1 MKQNIL
7 SNSASLL
14 FGRVIQMILQVFMGI
29 IVPKL
34 VAPLQYGLWR
44 SLLLITQYNGFSNL
58 GTYQAM
64 SVEIPYFRGKNNL
77 DKYSDVKNNT
87 FYFNVI
93 VSSFLA
99 IVLII
104 SSFFISGENES
115 FYRSGFLLFSVLI
128 ISANI
133 ADFYLQFLR
142 AEKDF
147 SLISKLTVLQVSI
160 NLFFSVGLLLYFDN
174 VLFLAFA
181 IIISNSFLIYYAIL
195 KHGLPN
201 FIKIRFNEIN
211 RLIFFGFP
219 LLLSGILF
227 ELIRGIDQLLIVFFL
242 KPEQFGYYAL
252 AVSIQ
257 RIGYLIPGVLAS
269 TTMPYINEEY
279 GRSSNFNE
287 ISKIYEKSLK
297 LMSIICS
304 LVLVMIYIFIPLLF
318 KYYLNE
324 YVEAL
329 PILNVL
335 VLGMFSFGLLGLPEN
350 LIAITNKTINL
361 IKWQI
366 LTLLISSTLILMT
379 LKFNYGIFEI
389 SMVSVLMYFIY
400 TLGVLF
406 MGYKIYILKSK
417 IILKKIMY
425 LFLPYL
431 YLLISLIFVN
441 VFITIE
447 INTFFEDLV
456 FSIIKAIV
464 VIIMFIPILHIYEKD
479 LKVSNSIINY
489 LKKVLNFSN

>member
-1 MKQNIL
+1 VKKNIL

-14 FGRVIQMILQVFMGI
+14 FSRVVQMILQVFMGI
-29 IVPKL
+29 IIPKL

-64 SVEIPYFRGKNNL
+64 SIEIPYFRGKNNL

-93 VSSFLA
+93 ISFFLA
-99 IVLII
+99 FVLII

-147 SLISKLTVLQVSI
+147 SLLSKLTVLQASV
-160 NLFFSVGLLLYFDN
+160 NLFLSLGLLLYFDY

-181 IIISNSFLIYYAIL
+181 IIISNSLLIYFAIL
-195 KHGLPN
+195 KNGLPN
-201 FIKIRFNEIN
+201 FIKIRYKEIS
-211 RLIFFGFP
+211 RLISFGFP
-219 LLLSGILF
+219 ILLSGILF

-242 KPEQFGYYAL
+242 NPEQFGYYAL

-257 RIGYLIPGVLAS
+257 RIGYLVPGVLAS

-279 GRSSNFNE
+279 GRSSNFSE

-304 LVLVMIYIFIPLLF
+304 LVLVMIYIFFPLLF
-318 KYYLNE
+318 KYYLIE
-324 YVEAL
+324 YQESV

-335 VLGMFSFGLLGLPEN
+335 VIGMFSFGLLGLPGN

-366 LTLLISSTLILMT
+366 STLSISSILILIT

-389 SMVSVLMYFIY
+389 SIISVIMHFIY
-400 TLGVLF
+400 TVGNLYL
-406 MGYKIYILKSK
+406 GYKIYILKSK
-417 IILKKIMY
+417 IILKKIMH
-425 LFLPYL
+425 LFFPYL
-431 YLLISLIFVN
+431 YLLISLMLVN
-441 VFITIE
+441 LFIKIE
-447 INTFFEDLV
+447 INTFIEDLV
-456 FSIIKAIV
+456 SSIIKAIV
-464 VIIMFIPILHIYEKD
+464 VIIMFIPILYIYEKD
-479 LKVSNSIINY
+479 LKVYNNIIDY
-489 LKKVLNFSN
+489 LKSFRA